1 MVNDIM
7 PFGQGEYPLYD
18 PAIHRI
24 LKYVDVIPSLFIEL
38 ISKFLR
44 YVELGE

>member
-1 MVNDIM
+1 MILYRSTRVHIPYRNPLSIVYVKYADI
-7 PFGQGEYPLYD
+7 
-18 PAIHRI
+18 
-24 LKYVDVIPSLFIEL
+24 IPSLFIEL